1 MLQQQQ
7 MANPGQS
14 GEKYDAFNICNILT
28 DSVSKAKQD
37 LAYLAPGTSGA
48 HLSGKKSHSGSPV
61 RNQGA
66 AAAFTQAEQQT
77 FKADE
82 RVAKQRRQF
91 AALMKE
97 YKMDRKLEERKR
109 AKNAQIQER
118 GLKRDERIKAIR
130 QRKFEE
136 EMVNQQRSQMFKRN
150 AQQVRLCKKVYK
162 LASDLEKSKLLDEK
176 RQFKENEMKK
186 LDQKQ
191 KMVQTIENYYQDKI
205 QMLKEKINS
214 EKFEREVAQQAQ
226 KKALSQMRKELG
238 QQKNQELQRYVHLL
252 QQEDEKFNLQNMQLG
267 RLESEIVRMYKK
279 A

>member
-1 MLQQQQ
+1 

-48 HLSGKKSHSGSPV
+48 HLSGQKSNSGSPV

-82 RVAKQRRQF
+82 RIAKQRRQF

-118 GLKRDERIKAIR
+118 GVKRDERIKAIR

-176 RQFKENEMKK
+176 RQFKENEVKK
-186 LDQKQ
+186 HDQKQ
-191 KMVQTIENYYQDKI
+191 KMVQTIETYYKDKI
-205 QMLKEKINS
+205 QMLKEKIHS

-267 RLESEIVRMYKK
+267 RLEGEIVKMYKK

>member
-1 MLQQQQ
+1 
-7 MANPGQS
+7 
-14 GEKYDAFNICNILT
+14 
-28 DSVSKAKQD
+28 
-37 LAYLAPGTSGA
+37 
-48 HLSGKKSHSGSPV
+48 
-61 RNQGA
+61 
-66 AAAFTQAEQQT
+66 
-77 FKADE
+77 
-82 RVAKQRRQF
+82 
-91 AALMKE
+91 MKE

-118 GLKRDERIKAIR
+118 GVKRDERIKAIR

-176 RQFKENEMKK
+176 RQFKENEVKK
-186 LDQKQ
+186 HDQKQ
-191 KMVQTIENYYQDKI
+191 KMVQTIETYYKDKI
-205 QMLKEKINS
+205 QMLKEKIHS

-267 RLESEIVRMYKK
+267 RLEGEIVKMYKK